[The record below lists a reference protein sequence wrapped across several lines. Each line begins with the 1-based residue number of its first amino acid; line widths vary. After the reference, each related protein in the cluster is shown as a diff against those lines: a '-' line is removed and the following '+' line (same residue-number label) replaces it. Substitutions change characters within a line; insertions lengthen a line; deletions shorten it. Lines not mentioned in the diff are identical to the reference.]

1 MKLLEKCSRSSQ
13 ALKQVQDKLEKVL
26 YKKEQNN
33 LALNKKPESSETADV
48 WILYVLL
55 SCFNLVLEGIQ
66 DALNHCICNFL
77 IW

>member
-33 LALNKKPESSETADV
+33 LAHNKKPESSETADV